1 MGQAISEILPLAVGV
16 MLSPIPIIAVI
27 LMLFSPRAK
36 VNGPSFLLGWVVG
49 LAAVCAIVYAVASGL
64 DTSSDADASDGS
76 STLLVV
82 LGIALILMARRHW
95 KARPKAGEEPAM
107 PKWMAAIDNVTPVK
121 ALGLGVLLS
130 GLNPKNLLLAV
141 GAAAAVGQ
149 LAGLS
154 TTDAV
159 VALAVFVIIGSLSVA
174 IPVVGYLLAGDRMRP
189 KLEAWKL
196 WLEHNNATVMAVL
209 LLVIGVVLLSKGLG
223 PLTT

>member
-1 MGQAISEILPLAVGV
+1 MGPAISDILPLALGV
-16 MLSPIPIIAVI
+16 AISPIPIIAVI

-49 LAAVCAIVYAVASGL
+49 LSVVCGVVYAVAKGL

-82 LGIALILMARRHW
+82 LGVVLVLMAFRHW
-95 KARPKAGEEPAM
+95 RSRPKAGEQAPM
-107 PKWMAAIDNVTPVK
+107 PKWMAAIDNVTPLK
-121 ALGLGVLLS
+121 AIGLGLLLS
-130 GLNPKNLLLAV
+130 AVNPKNLVLAI

-149 LAGLS
+149 IDDLS
-154 TTDAV
+154 TTDAE

-174 IPVVGYLLAGDRMRP
+174 IPVIAYLLAGEKMRP
-189 KLEAWKL
+189 TLDSWKV

-209 LLVIGVVLLSKGLG
+209 LFVIGVVLLSKGLG